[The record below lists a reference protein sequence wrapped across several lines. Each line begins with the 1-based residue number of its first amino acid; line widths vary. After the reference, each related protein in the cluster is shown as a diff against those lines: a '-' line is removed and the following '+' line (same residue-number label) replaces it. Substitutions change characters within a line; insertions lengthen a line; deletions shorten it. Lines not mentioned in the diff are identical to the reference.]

1 MKTSTNRRVE
11 IYTDGACSG
20 NPGPGGWAAV
30 LSSYEGDHLLRRKEV
45 FGFELE
51 DTTNNRMELKAAV
64 EALRQLK
71 PRNERQVIVFSDSQ
85 YLVNG
90 MTTWTKTWMKNGWR
104 TSAKKPV
111 ENQDLWVELVALSDQ
126 HGVEWRW
133 VRGHNGNELNELA
146 DSLATDQA
154 ETARLIRQTQSLP
167 NAA

>member
-1 MKTSTNRRVE
+1 
-11 IYTDGACSG
+11 
-20 NPGPGGWAAV
+20 
-30 LSSYEGDHLLRRKEV
+30 
-45 FGFELE
+45 
-51 DTTNNRMELKAAV
+51 
-64 EALRQLK
+64 
-71 PRNERQVIVFSDSQ
+71 
-85 YLVNG
+85 
-90 MTTWTKTWMKNGWR
+90 MKNGWR

>member
-1 MKTSTNRRVE
+1 MNTSSNRHVE
-11 IYTDGACSG
+11 IYTDGACIG

-30 LSSYEGDHLLRRKEV
+30 LSSYECDRLLKRKEV
-45 FGFELE
+45 VGFELDE
-51 DTTNNRMELKAAV
+51 TTNNRMELKAAL
-64 EALRQLK
+64 EALRHLK

-85 YLVNG
+85 YLVKG
-90 MTTWTKTWMKNGWR
+90 MTTWMKAWMKNGWR

-111 ENQDLWVELVALSDQ
+111 ENQDLWVELLALSDR

-133 VRGHNGNELNELA
+133 VRGHDGNDLNEWA
-146 DSLATDQA
+146 DSLANDQA